1 MNLMTMA
8 AVLLGAA
15 ALSFPL
21 GRWMAA
27 VFEAPSPS
35 AAGATGPRARI
46 LRAVGGR
53 AVGKDQSAGGYIRSL
68 LVFNVV
74 LFALVVL
81 ILALQAVLP
90 GNPDHKGR
98 LSFHLILHIAS
109 TFVTNTNL
117 QHYSGEV
124 ALSPAAQIYGLM
136 VLQFLSAATGLAAL
150 AALARG
156 LSGRVKVGNFL
167 RDVVSAA
174 LFVLLPL
181 SLVGGAVLVLGG
193 VPMTWGGA
201 VTARTLE
208 GGIQTISRGPV
219 AAFEAIKQIGSNGG
233 GYFGPNSAHPF
244 ENPTR
249 LTNIVEMLAMLILP
263 LACVWMF
270 GRMTRKR
277 RHAAVVFGVMAALLL
292 MSVVFCLGLETRP
305 SPAFRDPAAAPASLN
320 WEGQELRFGSAAG
333 PFWSALTTS
342 LGNGSVNGMLDSHH
356 PATVLMLL
364 VGMWTNVAFGGVG
377 VGFINLFLYIVI
389 GVFICGLM
397 VGRTPEYMSRKI
409 ETPEMKL
416 ALFGLLVHP
425 VLILGG
431 TVLFAAIPRLAGFAP
446 PLGAHGFSRILYE
459 FTSASANNGSGLEG
473 LPDGTAA
480 WNLAS
485 AAVMILG
492 RYLPIILPLLIGGR
506 LAAKAPTPETAGSFR
521 IDTPLF
527 GLILLGTVLLVGALL
542 FMPVAVLGP
551 VTEILAGPGK

>member
-1 MNLMTMA
+1 MSTVMMA

-15 ALSFPL
+15 ASSYPL

-27 VFEAPSPS
+27 VFEAPSE
-35 AAGATGPRARI
+35 AEGEAGLRSRV

-53 AVGKDQSAGGYIRSL
+53 AVREDQSTGGYIRSL
-68 LVFNVV
+68 LIFNAV
-74 LFALVVL
+74 LFILVVL
-81 ILALQAVLP
+81 ILAFQAALP

-109 TFVTNTNL
+109 SFVTNTNL
-117 QHYSGEV
+117 QHYSGEA
-124 ALSPAAQIYGLM
+124 ALSPAAQVYGLM

-156 LSGRVKVGNFL
+156 LSGRVRVGNFL
-167 RDVVSAA
+167 RDAVSAA
-174 LFVLLPL
+174 LFILLPL
-181 SLVGGAVLVLGG
+181 SLLGGAILVLAG

-208 GGIQTISRGPV
+208 GGIQTIARGPV
-219 AAFEAIKQIGSNGG
+219 AAFEAIKQLGSNGG

-244 ENPTR
+244 ENPSG
-249 LTNIVEMLAMLILP
+249 LTNTVEMLAMLILP
-263 LACVWMF
+263 MACVWMF
-270 GRMTRKR
+270 GRMTRR
-277 RHAAVVFGVMAALLL
+277 HRHAVVVFGVMAVLILANVGL
-292 MSVVFCLGLETRP
+292 CLGLEMRP
-305 SPAFRDPAAAPASLN
+305 SPAFSNPAAAASNSN
-320 WEGQELRFGSAAG
+320 WEGQELRFGAGAG

-356 PATVLMLL
+356 PATVLVLL
-364 VGMWTNVAFGGVG
+364 GGMWTNVAFGGVG
-377 VGFINLFLYIVI
+377 VGLINLFLYIVI

-431 TVLFAAIPRLAGFAP
+431 TVLFAAVPRLAGFTP

-473 LPDGTAA
+473 LADGSAA

-485 AAVMILG
+485 AAVMVLG
-492 RYLPIILPLLIGGR
+492 RYLPIVLPLLIGGR
-506 LAAKAPTPETAGSFR
+506 LAAKAAAPETSGSFR

-527 GLILLGTVLLVGALL
+527 GMILLGTVLLVGALL
-542 FMPVAVLGP
+542 FLPVAVLGP
-551 VTEILAGPGK
+551 VTEILAGPGR